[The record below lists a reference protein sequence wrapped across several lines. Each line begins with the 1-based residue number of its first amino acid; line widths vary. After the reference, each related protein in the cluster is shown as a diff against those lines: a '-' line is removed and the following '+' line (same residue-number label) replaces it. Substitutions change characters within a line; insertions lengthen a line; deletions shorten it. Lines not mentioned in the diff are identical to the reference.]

1 MDLSGNKTG
10 RPAVPA
16 PMRPVLPDQLVLV
29 PAFHAHAHSREL
41 RAMSRIL
48 DEHPEVA
55 KWVHDDLIGRKG
67 RKISSRRGR
76 EGMSGE
82 QVLRV
87 ILVKQLGGFSYHELA
102 FHLADSISYRAFCR
116 FDVGRRIPNKKTLQ
130 RNVKMVEAL
139 TLERINVV
147 LVEHAIADEIDDGNK
162 LRIDCTVVE
171 TNIHEP
177 TDSSLLVDSV
187 RVLVRLMSQA
197 QEYVDAP
204 FSNHHRRAKRRAL
217 GILHARTQDD
227 RVPLYHDLLKA
238 TNKTVA
244 AAERVIAAFASQCS
258 PQMLGDPMLLGLLDS
273 LRHYVALAR
282 RVVAQTHRRVVLGET
297 VPSSEKL
304 VSIFETHTDIIVKDR
319 RDTLYGHKLCLATGA
334 SGLITDCHVEKGNP
348 ADSTLAI
355 AMVERHME
363 RYGRAPHEAC
373 FDGAFSSRANFEEI
387 KRLEVGN
394 VVFTKGKGIT
404 IAEMAGDKATFR
416 ALRNFRA
423 GIEATVSFLKRC
435 VGWTRCTWRSLRSFN
450 AYAWA
455 SVVTANLLLLAR
467 RQPN

>member
-1 MDLSGNKTG
+1 
-10 RPAVPA
+10 
-16 PMRPVLPDQLVLV
+16 MRRILPDQLVLV
-29 PAFHAHAHSREL
+29 PAFHSHVHSREL
-41 RAMSRIL
+41 RAVSRIL
-48 DEHPEVA
+48 DEHPEAA
-55 KWVHDDLIGRKG
+55 KWVHADLVGGKSHP
-67 RKISSRRGR
+67 ISARRGR

-102 FHLADSISYRAFCR
+102 FHLADSVSYRAFCR
-116 FDVGRRIPNKKTLQ
+116 FDVGRPIPNKKTLQ
-130 RNVKMVEAL
+130 RNVKKVEAL
-139 TLERINVV
+139 TLERINVI
-147 LVEHAIADEIDDGNK
+147 LVEHAIDDEIDDGNK
-162 LRIDCTVVE
+162 IRIDCTVVE

-187 RVLVRLMSQA
+187 RVLVRLMNQA

-204 FSNHHRRAKRRAL
+204 FSNHYRRAKRRAL

-227 RVPLYHDLLKA
+227 RVPLYHDLLKVS
-238 TNKTVA
+238 NKTVT
-244 AAERVIAAFASQCS
+244 AAERVLAAFPAKYS
-258 PQMLGDPMLLGLLDS
+258 PRELAHPLIFGLLDS
-273 LRHYVALAR
+273 LQHFVALAR

-355 AMVERHME
+355 GMIERHME
-363 RYGRAPHEAC
+363 RYGCAPQQAC

-387 KRLEVGN
+387 KRLDVGD
-394 VVFTKGKGIT
+394 VVFAKAKGISVE
-404 IAEMAGDKATFR
+404 EMAGDKAAFR
-416 ALRNFRA
+416 TLRNFRA
-423 GIEATVSFLKRC
+423 GIEATISFLKRC
-435 VGWTRCTWRSLRSFN
+435 VGWTRCTWRSLRSFS

>member
-1 MDLSGNKTG
+1 
-10 RPAVPA
+10 
-16 PMRPVLPDQLVLV
+16 MRRILPDQLVLV
-29 PAFHAHAHSREL
+29 PAFHTHAHSREL

-55 KWVHDDLIGRKG
+55 KWVHADLVGRKG
-67 RKISSRRGR
+67 RTISSRRGR

-130 RNVKMVEAL
+130 RNVKKVEAL

-147 LVEHAIADEIDDGNK
+147 LVEHAIADDIDDGNK
-162 LRIDCTVVE
+162 IRIDCTVVE

-177 TDSSLLVDSV
+177 TDSSLLVDAV
-187 RVLVRLMSQA
+187 RVLVRLMNQA

-227 RVPLYHDLLKA
+227 RVPLYHDLLKV
-238 TNKTVA
+238 TNKTVTST
-244 AAERVIAAFASQCS
+244 ERIIAAFTAKYS
-258 PQMLGDPMLLGLLDS
+258 PQELTAPMILGMLNS
-273 LRHYVALAR
+273 LQHYVALAR
-282 RVVAQTHRRVVLGET
+282 RVVAQTHRRIVLGET
-297 VPSSEKL
+297 VPASEKL

-394 VVFTKGKGIT
+394 VVFTKAKGIT
-404 IAEMAGDKATFR
+404 VDEMAGDKDTFR
-416 ALRNFRA
+416 TLRNFRA
-423 GIEATVSFLKRC
+423 GIEATISFLKRC
-435 VGWTRCTWRSLRSFN
+435 VGWTRCAWRSLRSFN

>member
-1 MDLSGNKTG
+1 
-10 RPAVPA
+10 
-16 PMRPVLPDQLVLV
+16 MRRILPDQLALV
-29 PAFHAHAHSREL
+29 PAFHSHVHSREL

-55 KWVHDDLIGRKG
+55 KWVHADLVGRKG
-67 RKISSRRGR
+67 RAISSRRGR

-87 ILVKQLGGFSYHELA
+87 ILVKQLGGFSYHDLA

-116 FDVGRRIPNKKTLQ
+116 FEVGRRIPSTKTLQ
-130 RNVKMVEAL
+130 RNIKKIEAL
-139 TLERINVV
+139 TFERINVV
-147 LVEHAIADEIDDGNK
+147 LVEHAIDDEIDDGNK
-162 LRIDCTVVE
+162 IRVDCTVVE
-171 TNIHEP
+171 TNIHAP

-187 RVLVRLMSQA
+187 RVLVRLMGQA
-197 QEYVDAP
+197 REYVDAP
-204 FSNHHRRAKRRAL
+204 FNNHHRRAKRRAL

-227 RVPLYHDLLKA
+227 RIPLYRDLLKVA
-238 TNKTVA
+238 NKTVT
-244 AAERVIAAFASQCS
+244 AAERVIAAFTSKYS
-258 PQMLGDPMLLGLLDS
+258 PRELTYPLIFGLLDS
-273 LRHYVALAR
+273 LRHYLALAR

-348 ADSTLAI
+348 ADATLAI
-355 AMVERHME
+355 SMVERHLE
-363 RYGRAPHEAC
+363 RYGRAPQQAC

-387 KRLEVGN
+387 KRLEVGD
-394 VVFTKGKGIT
+394 VVFTKAKGISVD
-404 IAEMAGDKATFR
+404 EMAGDKATFR
-416 ALRNFRA
+416 TLRNFRA
-423 GIEATVSFLKRC
+423 GIEATISFLKRC
-435 VGWTRCTWRSLRSFN
+435 VGWTRCAWRSLRSFN

>member
-1 MDLSGNKTG
+1 
-10 RPAVPA
+10 
-16 PMRPVLPDQLVLV
+16 MRRIQPDQLVLV
-29 PAFHAHAHSREL
+29 PAFHTHAHSREL

-55 KWVHDDLIGRKG
+55 KWVHGDLVGRNGRKV
-67 RKISSRRGR
+67 SARRGR

-116 FDVGRRIPNKKTLQ
+116 FDVGRPIPNQKTLQ
-130 RNVKMVEAL
+130 RNVKKVDAL

-147 LVEHAIADEIDDGNK
+147 LIEHAINDEIEDGNK
-162 LRIDCTVVE
+162 IRIDCTVVE

-187 RVLVRLMSQA
+187 RVLVRLMNQA

-238 TNKTVA
+238 TNKTVT
-244 AAERVIAAFASQCS
+244 AAERVIAAFPSKYS
-258 PQMLGDPMLLGLLDS
+258 PQELTAPLILGLLDS
-273 LRHYVALAR
+273 LQHYVTLAR
-282 RVVAQTHRRVVLGET
+282 RVVAQTHRRIVLGET
-297 VPSSEKL
+297 VPASEKL

-319 RDTLYGHKLCLATGA
+319 RDTLYGHKLCLVTGA

-348 ADSTLAI
+348 ADSTLAV

-394 VVFTKGKGIT
+394 VVFTKAKGIT
-404 IAEMAGDKATFR
+404 VDEMAGDNATFR
-416 ALRNFRA
+416 TLRNFRA
-423 GIEATVSFLKRC
+423 GIEATISFLKRC
-435 VGWTRCTWRSLRSFN
+435 VGWTRCAWRSLRSFH

>member
-1 MDLSGNKTG
+1 
-10 RPAVPA
+10 
-16 PMRPVLPDQLVLV
+16 MRRILPDQLVLV
-29 PAFHAHAHSREL
+29 PAFHAHVHSREL
-41 RAMSRIL
+41 RAVSRIL
-48 DEHPEVA
+48 DEHPEAA
-55 KWVHDDLIGRKG
+55 KWVHADLVGRKG
-67 RKISSRRGR
+67 CPISARRGR

-102 FHLADSISYRAFCR
+102 FHLADSVSYRAFCR
-116 FDVGRRIPNKKTLQ
+116 FDVGRPIPNKKTLQ
-130 RNVKMVEAL
+130 RNVKKVEAL
-139 TLERINVV
+139 TLERINVI
-147 LVEHAIADEIDDGNK
+147 LVEHAIGDEIDDGNK
-162 LRIDCTVVE
+162 IRIDCTVVE

-187 RVLVRLMSQA
+187 RVLVRLMNQA

-227 RVPLYHDLLKA
+227 RVPLYHDLLKVS
-238 TNKTVA
+238 NKTVT
-244 AAERVIAAFASQCS
+244 AAERVLAAFPAKYS
-258 PQMLGDPMLLGLLDS
+258 PRELAHPMIFGLLDS
-273 LRHYVALAR
+273 LQHFVALSQ
-282 RVVAQTHRRVVLGET
+282 RVVAQTHRRIVLGET

-355 AMVERHME
+355 GMIERHME
-363 RYGRAPHEAC
+363 RYGRAPQQVC

-387 KRLEVGN
+387 KRLDVGD
-394 VVFTKGKGIT
+394 VVFAKAKGIT
-404 IAEMAGDKATFR
+404 VEEMAGDKAAFR
-416 ALRNFRA
+416 TLRNFRA
-423 GIEATVSFLKRC
+423 GIEATISFLKRC
-435 VGWTRCTWRSLRSFN
+435 VGWTRCTWRSLRSFT

-455 SVVTANLLLLAR
+455 SIVTANLLLLAR

>member
-1 MDLSGNKTG
+1 
-10 RPAVPA
+10 
-16 PMRPVLPDQLVLV
+16 MRRILPDQLALV
-29 PAFHAHAHSREL
+29 PAFHTHVHSREL

-48 DEHPEVA
+48 DEHPEIA
-55 KWVHDDLIGRKG
+55 KWVHADLVGRKG
-67 RKISSRRGR
+67 HTISSRRGR

-87 ILVKQLGGFSYHELA
+87 ILVKQFGGFSYHELA

-116 FDVGRRIPNKKTLQ
+116 FEVGRPIPTKKTLQ

-139 TLERINVV
+139 TLEKINVV
-147 LVEHAIADEIDDGNK
+147 FVEHAIDDEIDDGNK
-162 LRIDCTVVE
+162 IRIDCTVVE

-187 RVLVRLMSQA
+187 RVLVRLMTHA

-204 FSNHHRRAKRRAL
+204 FNNHHRRAKRRAL
-217 GILHARTQDD
+217 GIVHARTQDD
-227 RVPLYHDLLKA
+227 RVPLYHDLLKVS
-238 TNKTVA
+238 NKTVA
-244 AAERVIAAFASQCS
+244 AAESVRSALASAYPS
-258 PQMLGDPMLLGLLDS
+258 RDLAHPMILGLLDS
-273 LRHYVALAR
+273 LQHYIALAR
-282 RVVAQTHRRVVLGET
+282 RVVAQTHRRVVLGES
-297 VPSSEKL
+297 VPASEKL

-348 ADSTLAI
+348 ADSTLAVG
-355 AMVERHME
+355 MVERHIV
-363 RYGRAPHEAC
+363 RYGRAPEQVC
-373 FDGAFSSRANFEEI
+373 FDGAFSSRINFEEI
-387 KRLEVGN
+387 KRLEVEN
-394 VVFTKGKGIT
+394 VVFAKAKGIT
-404 IAEMAGDKATFR
+404 VDEMAGDKATFR
-416 ALRNFRA
+416 TLRNFRA
-423 GIEATVSFLKRC
+423 GIEATISFLKRC
-435 VGWTRCTWRSLRSFN
+435 VGWTRCAWRSLRSFN

>member
-1 MDLSGNKTG
+1 
-10 RPAVPA
+10 
-16 PMRPVLPDQLVLV
+16 MRHILPDQLVLV
-29 PAFHAHAHSREL
+29 PAFHPHVHSREV

-48 DEHPEVA
+48 DEHPEFA
-55 KWVHDDLIGRKG
+55 KWVHDDLVGRKG

-76 EGMSGE
+76 EGMSGD

-87 ILVKQLGGFSYHELA
+87 MLVKQLGGFSYHELA

-116 FDVGRRIPNKKTLQ
+116 FDVGRPIPHKKTLQ
-130 RNVKMVEAL
+130 RNVKKVDAL

-147 LVEHAIADEIDDGNK
+147 LIEHAINDEIEDGNK
-162 LRIDCTVVE
+162 IRIDCTVVE

-187 RVLVRLMSQA
+187 RVLVRLMNRA
-197 QEYVDAP
+197 QDYVDAP
-204 FSNHHRRAKRRAL
+204 FNNHHRRAKRRAL
-217 GILHARTQDD
+217 GILHARNQED
-227 RVPLYHDLLKA
+227 RAPLYHDLLKV
-238 TNKTVA
+238 TNKTLA
-244 AAERVIAAFASQCS
+244 AAESVIAAFTAKYS
-258 PQMLGDPMLLGLLDS
+258 PQELTDPMLLGLLDS
-273 LRHYVALAR
+273 LQHFLALAR
-282 RVVAQTHRRVVLGET
+282 QVVAQTHRRIVLGET
-297 VPSSEKL
+297 VPATEKL

-355 AMVERHME
+355 GMVERHLE
-363 RYGRAPHEAC
+363 RYGRAPQQVC

-387 KRLEVGN
+387 KRLEVGD

-404 IAEMAGDKATFR
+404 PDEMAGDKATFR

-423 GIEATVSFLKRC
+423 GIEATISFLKRC
-435 VGWTRCTWRSLRSFN
+435 VGWTRCAWRSLRSFH
-450 AYAWA
+450 AYAWT